1 MKLWRYLFLPRE
13 ISAFERS
20 YLRRMNRI
28 ALLFFY
34 LHVPAFVG
42 VAALAGTSMV
52 QAAVLTPLVLIGP
65 TVVYFWFRNPRALA
79 VAYGFTAMVM
89 GGLLVHFGQGPMQIE
104 MHFYFFVLIALL
116 AVFGNPAAIMTAAAT
131 VALHHLA
138 LWLVLPSSVF
148 NYQASVWAVVVH
160 AVFVVL
166 ESVAAIFVARSFFDN
181 VIGLEKI
188 VAVRTNELDR
198 RTHDM
203 AMVLENVGQ
212 GFVTV
217 SADGTMSAERSTILR
232 SWLGEAPASLRFA
245 SYIAAVDPTFAA
257 SLEHGW
263 ANVFAGFMP
272 VGLVLDQLP
281 KRIDAGNHQ
290 LAVDYRPIGDG
301 YVPSAILVVVSD
313 TTAERERERAEAERR
328 ELMTVF
334 ERVST
339 DRKRFIEFCDEAE
352 ELVRRIDSEK
362 LSRADLQRQVRA
374 VKASAAMFGIQS
386 IASRCLA
393 LETRLLEDPGPLTA
407 NERGQLVATW
417 RAFALRVKAL
427 LGQRDARRIEVTDED
442 ILRVLGALRQNN
454 PGSDVLQMLAGW
466 RLEPVSL
473 RFERMAEQAN
483 RLAHRM
489 GKAVQVKIEDE
500 GIRLDPQ
507 RWSPFW
513 STFAHAV
520 RNAIDHGI
528 EDPGERKRHGK
539 PEAATVV
546 LRAVVDDGLLT
557 IEIRDDGRGVDWDR
571 VRERASSLGLPAET
585 QNHLIEALFT
595 DGVSTKDAI
604 TEDSG
609 RGVGLAAL
617 RAAAR
622 TGGGRVTIA
631 SRRERGT
638 SLRFEFPLEQLAE
651 RDFLSNREPSLHG
664 HARTPAASPA
674 AELAAK

>member
-28 ALLFFY
+28 ALIFFY
-34 LHVPAFVG
+34 LHVPAFIG

-52 QAAVLTPLVLIGP
+52 QAAVLTPVVLIGP
-65 TVVYFWFRNPRALA
+65 TAVYFWFRNPRALA

-116 AVFGNPAAIMTAAAT
+116 AVFGNPAAIMTAAVT

-138 LWLVLPSSVF
+138 LWLLLPSSVF

-166 ESVAAIFVARSFFDN
+166 ESIAAIFVARSFFDN

-188 VAVRTNELDR
+188 VAARTGELDQR
-198 RTHDM
+198 AHDM

-232 SWLGEAPASLRFA
+232 SWLGEAPASRRFTDYVA
-245 SYIAAVDPTFAA
+245 PLDPRFAA
-257 SLEHGW
+257 SLGLGW
-263 ANVFAGFMP
+263 GDVFAGVMP
-272 VGLVLDQLP
+272 AGLVLDQLP
-281 KRIDAGNHQ
+281 KRIDAGDHQ

-301 YVPSAILVVVSD
+301 YVPTAILVVVSD
-313 TTAERERERAEAERR
+313 ITAERERERAEAERR
-328 ELMTVF
+328 DLMTVF
-334 ERVST
+334 ERVSS
-339 DRKRFIEFCDEAE
+339 DRNRFVEFCDEADA
-352 ELVRRIDSEK
+352 LVRRVDGDK
-362 LSRADLQRQVRA
+362 LSRTELQRQLRV
-374 VKASAAMFGIQS
+374 VKASATAFGIES
-386 IASRCLA
+386 IANLCLA
-393 LETRLLEDPGPLTA
+393 LETRLFEDPAPLTA
-407 NERGQLVATW
+407 DERGKVVATW

-427 LGQRDARRIEVTDED
+427 LGQRDADRIEVTDED
-442 ILRVLGALRQNN
+442 ILRVLGTLRQNN
-454 PGSDVLQMLAGW
+454 PGSDVLQMLTGW
-466 RLEPVSL
+466 RLEPISL
-473 RFERMAEQAN
+473 RFERVAEQAN
-483 RLAHRM
+483 RLAQRM
-489 GKAVQVKIEDE
+489 GKTVQFEIEDK
-500 GIRLDPQ
+500 GVRLDPQ

-513 STFAHAV
+513 STFVHAV

-528 EDPGERKRHGK
+528 EDPGERKRQGK
-539 PEAATVV
+539 PETATVV
-546 LRAVVDDGLLT
+546 LRSIVNDGLLT

-571 VRERASSLGLPAET
+571 VRTRASSLGLPTES
-585 QNHLIEALFT
+585 QNQLIEALFT

-604 TEDSG
+604 TDASG

-622 TGGGRVTIA
+622 TEGGRVTIA
-631 SRRERGT
+631 SRPQRGT
-638 SLRFEFPLEQLAE
+638 SLRFEFPVEQLAE
-651 RDFLSNREPSLHG
+651 RDFLSSYDSAPHQRGRAPTG
-664 HARTPAASPA
+664 SPGVTSP
-674 AELAAK
+674 

>member
-13 ISAFERS
+13 VSAFEHS

-34 LHVPAFVG
+34 LHVPAFIG
-42 VAALAGTSMV
+42 VAALAGTSMA
-52 QAAVLTPLVLIGP
+52 QAAVLTPVVLIGP

-131 VALHHLA
+131 VALHHLT

-148 NYQASVWAVVVH
+148 NYQASAWTVVVH

-188 VAVRTNELDR
+188 IAVRTRELDR

-217 SADGTMSAERSTILR
+217 SAEGTMSTERSTILR
-232 SWLGEAPASLRFA
+232 SWLGEAPASLQFA
-245 SYIAAVDPTFAA
+245 GYIAAVDPGFAA
-257 SLEHGW
+257 SLERGW
-263 ANVFAGFMP
+263 RDVFAGFMP
-272 VGLVLDQLP
+272 VGLALDQLP
-281 KRIDAGNHQ
+281 KRIDTANQQ
-290 LAVDYRPIGDG
+290 LAVEYRPIGDG
-301 YVPSAILVVVSD
+301 YVPTAILVVVSD
-313 TTAERERERAEAERR
+313 ITAERERESAEAERR

-339 DRKRFIEFCDEAE
+339 DRKRFVEFCDEAD
-352 ELVRRIDSEK
+352 ELVRRIESDK

-374 VKASAAMFGIQS
+374 IKASAAMFGIES
-386 IASRCLA
+386 IANRCLA
-393 LETRLLEDPGPLTA
+393 LETRLLEDSAPLTA
-407 NERGQLVATW
+407 EERGPLVATW

-427 LGQRDARRIEVTDED
+427 LGQRDARRIEVTDDD
-442 ILRVLGALRQNN
+442 ILRVLGALRQND
-454 PGSDVLQMLAGW
+454 PASDVLQMLAGW
-466 RLEPVSL
+466 RLEPIAL

-483 RLAHRM
+483 RLANRM
-489 GKAVQVKIEDE
+489 GKLVQVKIEDE
-500 GIRLDPQ
+500 GIRLDPR

-513 STFAHAV
+513 STFVHAV

-528 EDPGERKRHGK
+528 EDAGERKRQGK

-546 LRAVVDDGLLT
+546 LRSIVDDGLLA

-571 VRERASSLGLPAET
+571 VRARASSLGLPAEN
-585 QNHLIEALFT
+585 QNQLIEALFT
-595 DGVSTKDAI
+595 DGVSTKDAV

-622 TGGGRVTIA
+622 TAGGRVTIA
-631 SRRERGT
+631 SRPQRG
-638 SLRFEFPLEQLAE
+638 SLLRFEFPIEQLAE
-651 RDFLSNREPSLHG
+651 RDFLSSRDPSLHPRD
-664 HARTPAASPA
+664 RTPTAAPA
-674 AELAAK
+674 A

>member
-138 LWLVLPSSVF
+138 LWLLLPSSVF
-148 NYQASVWAVVVH
+148 NYQASVWTVVVH

-188 VAVRTNELDR
+188 VAARTTELDQR
-198 RTHDM
+198 NHDM

-212 GFVTV
+212 GFITV

-232 SWLGEAPASLRFA
+232 SWLGEAPASRRLA
-245 SYIAAVDPTFAA
+245 DYIAAVDPRFAA
-257 SLEHGW
+257 SLELGW
-263 ANVFAGFMP
+263 AEVFAGFKP
-272 VGLVLDQLP
+272 VGLLLDQLP
-281 KRIDAGNHQ
+281 KRIDTGNHQ
-290 LAVDYRPIGDG
+290 LAVEYRPIGEG
-301 YVPSAILVVVSD
+301 YVPGAILVVLSNV
-313 TTAERERERAEAERR
+313 TAERERERADAERR
-328 ELMTVF
+328 ELMAVF
-334 ERVST
+334 ERIGT
-339 DRKRFIEFCDEAE
+339 DRKRFIEFCDEAD
-352 ELVRRIDSEK
+352 ELVRRIDGDK

-374 VKASAAMFGIQS
+374 VKASAAMFGIES
-386 IASRCLA
+386 IASLCLA
-393 LETRLLEDPGPLTA
+393 LEARLFDDPRPLTA
-407 NERGQLVATW
+407 DERGQLAATW
-417 RAFALRVKAL
+417 RAFAHRVKAL
-427 LGQRDARRIEVTDED
+427 LGQRDAHRIEVTDED
-442 ILRVLGALRQNN
+442 ILRVRGALNQNN
-454 PGSDVLQMLAGW
+454 PGSDVLQMLTGW
-466 RLEPVSL
+466 RLEPISL
-473 RFERMAEQAN
+473 RFERVAEQAN
-483 RLAHRM
+483 RLANRM
-489 GKAVQVKIEDE
+489 GKTVQVEIEDQ

-513 STFAHAV
+513 STFVHAV
-520 RNAIDHGI
+520 RNAVDHGV
-528 EDPGERKRHGK
+528 EDPGERKRQGK

-546 LRAVVDDGLLT
+546 LRSVVNDGVLT
-557 IEIRDDGRGVDWDR
+557 IEIRDDGRGIDWDR
-571 VRERASSLGLPAET
+571 VRARASSLGLPTET
-585 QNHLIEALFT
+585 QNQLIEALFT

-604 TEDSG
+604 TDASG

-622 TGGGRVTIA
+622 IGGGRVTIA
-631 SRRERGT
+631 SRPQRGT
-638 SLRFEFPLEQLAE
+638 SLQFEFPLEQLAE
-651 RDFLSNREPSLHG
+651 RDFLSSHDPSLHQRG
-664 HARTPAASPA
+664 RTPTAARGVTSP
-674 AELAAK
+674 